1 MKRQNKRLKQ
11 MNKITSH
18 AGKCSWMGTID
29 ELLRLN
35 RRQFIDAMKAGNP
48 TVSAY
53 PLEQSQYKAWR
64 DEFRH
69 LHVQLAKLRAEY
81 RKLHIAFEYVLPG
94 HPDKNT
100 GVVEYEK
107 RPDVIIFSERQ
118 VLILEFKQRDPPPYE
133 GFAKETRGYLRLL
146 EKWHPKVPRMTAKGA
161 LILTKAQD
169 FGRRFP
175 RIKAISPDRI
185 PATIRNVFCNSHTPC
200 TNPSRWL
207 SSIEQN

>member
-1 MKRQNKRLKQ
+1 

-18 AGKCSWMGTID
+18 AGKCSWVGTIE
-29 ELLRLN
+29 ELLSLN
-35 RRQFIDAMKAGNP
+35 RRQFLDAMKAGNP

-53 PLEQSQYKAWR
+53 PLEHSQYKAWR

-69 LHVQLAKLRAEY
+69 LRVQLAKLRAEY
-81 RKLHIAFEYVLPG
+81 RKLHIAFEYVLPE

-100 GVVEYEK
+100 GVVKYEK

-118 VLILEFKQRDPPPYE
+118 VLILEFKQREPPPYE

-161 LILTKAQD
+161 LVLTKAQD
-169 FGRRFP
+169 FGKRFA
-175 RIKAISPDRI
+175 RVKAISPDRI
-185 PATIRNVFCNSHTPC
+185 PAIIRNVFCNSHTPY
-200 TNPSRWL
+200 TDPSRWL
-207 SSIEQN
+207 SRIEQN

>member
-1 MKRQNKRLKQ
+1 
-11 MNKITSH
+11 
-18 AGKCSWMGTID
+18 MGTID

-69 LHVQLAKLRAEY
+69 LRVQLAKLRAEY

-94 HPDKNT
+94 HPDKDT
-100 GVVEYEK
+100 GIIEYEK

-118 VLILEFKQRDPPPYE
+118 VLILEFKQREPPPYE

-161 LILTKAQD
+161 LVLTKAQD
-169 FGRRFP
+169 FGKRFP
-175 RIKAISPDRI
+175 RVKAISPDRI
-185 PATIRNVFCNSHTPC
+185 PAIMRNVFCDSHTPC
-200 TNPSRWL
+200 TDPSRWL
-207 SSIEQN
+207 SSIEHN

>member
-1 MKRQNKRLKQ
+1 
-11 MNKITSH
+11 
-18 AGKCSWMGTID
+18 MGTIE
-29 ELLRLN
+29 ELLSLN
-35 RRQFIDAMKAGNP
+35 RRQFLDAMKAGNS

-69 LHVQLAKLRAEY
+69 LRVQLAKLRSEY

-94 HPDKNT
+94 HPDKDT

-118 VLILEFKQRDPPPYE
+118 VLILEFKQREPPPYE

-146 EKWHPKVPRMTAKGA
+146 EKWHPKVPRITAKGA
-161 LILTKAQD
+161 LVLTKAQD
-169 FGRRFP
+169 FGKRFP
-175 RIKAISPDRI
+175 RVKAISPDRI
-185 PATIRNVFCNSHTPC
+185 PAIMRNVFCNSHTPC
-200 TNPSRWL
+200 ADPSRWL
-207 SSIEQN
+207 SILKTPYCDTTM